1 MKKEQIIKIDK
12 EVMDEYGK
20 YYFNSHPRARN
31 HPLAKFNAKDKSV
44 GSVFPP
50 SLNEMTNNPNRLTQ
64 NGMKQR
70 WKEFIKW
77 LCEKEGIANWNLE
90 KAEVLYKW
98 VFPDRRRRDL
108 DNLVMHI
115 KIINDGFTESR
126 VWEDDCLGKIKL
138 HLDTELHIEKGNPQV
153 IIKIKEL

>member
-12 EVMDEYGK
+12 KIVEEYGK
-20 YYFNSHPRARN
+20 SYFANHPRAKN
-31 HPLAKFNAKDKSV
+31 HPLAKFNAKNKTV

-50 SLNEMTNNPNRLTQ
+50 SLNEMTSNPNRLTQ

-70 WKEFIKW
+70 WKDFIKW
-77 LCEKEGIANWNLE
+77 ICDKEKITGWNLE
-90 KAEVLYKW
+90 KAEIWYKW

-115 KIINDGFTESR
+115 KIINDGFTESN

-138 HLDTELHIEKGNPQV
+138 HLDTELHIEKDNPQI

>member
-64 NGMKQR
+64 NGMKQK

-90 KAEVLYKW
+90 KAEVWYKW

-115 KIINDGFTESR
+115 KIINDGQ
-126 VWEDDCLGKIKL
+126 C
-138 HLDTELHIEKGNPQV
+138 
-153 IIKIKEL
+153 

>member
-12 EVMDEYGK
+12 KVMDEYGK

-90 KAEVLYKW
+90 KVEVWYKW